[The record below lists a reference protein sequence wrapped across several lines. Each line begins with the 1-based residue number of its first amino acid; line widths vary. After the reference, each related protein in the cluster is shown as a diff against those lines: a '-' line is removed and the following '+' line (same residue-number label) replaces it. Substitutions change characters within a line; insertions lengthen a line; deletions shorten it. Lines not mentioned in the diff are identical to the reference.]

1 MNRAEAVIAFLR
13 TLLIAE
19 GPLAGQQ
26 FEPTPEHQ
34 QWLRG
39 FLADGITVGCLSQG
53 RGGGKTT
60 MGSALSV
67 AFLLGVPDPQP
78 RRVIEIYARTRDQAR
93 IAYSYASGL
102 ILSLPDKTRKLITVT
117 KPPRLEIRYEPED
130 GSGPHYLRVA
140 SSDSK
145 SALGGAPVF
154 VLGDER
160 GFWPIKGD
168 ELEETIL
175 SSLAKRGGRY
185 AMISTSAPDDTHE
198 FSKWLDEPG
207 EGTYCQE
214 HKAPPDLPLD
224 DEQGLLAANPGCKS
238 GVGPQLPDL
247 LKSARRAIQR
257 GGYAEQ
263 KFRLL
268 VLNQR
273 VPSDDRAVVLTVQQF
288 QQCETDT
295 LPERAGPCVVGVD
308 LGESQS
314 MSCASYF
321 WYETGRLETHGWFPT
336 EPGLADRGAADRVGT
351 RYLEMQQRGEL
362 SLLGGKVVPVSAWI
376 REVLERVHGS
386 AITCIVADRFR
397 RSLLE
402 EGVQQSGFLHLPIVY
417 RANGWYHGGEDLNR
431 FRSAALDGEVQ
442 TLPNLMLRSALA
454 DAVVQRDDGGNVRLS
469 KSKSVSRIDALSAAV
484 LAIAHGQR
492 LGAQPAARAP
502 RVAWA

>member
-1 MNRAEAVIAFLR
+1 MTPADRVIEFMR

-19 GPLAGQQ
+19 GPLAGQPL
-26 FEPTPEHQ
+26 EPTPEHQ

-39 FLADGITVGCLSQG
+39 FLADGITVGALSQG

-60 MGSALSV
+60 LGAALSV
-67 AFLLGVPDPQP
+67 AYLLGVPDPQP

-93 IAYSYASGL
+93 IAYAYASGL
-102 ILSLPDKTRKLITVT
+102 INSLPDETRRQITVT
-117 KPPRLEIRYEPED
+117 KPPRLEIRYENED
-130 GSGPHYLRVA
+130 GPHYLRVA

-145 SALGGAPVF
+145 SALGGAPVL

-175 SSLAKRGGRY
+175 SSLAKRQGRY

-214 HKAPPDLPLD
+214 HRAPDGLPLD
-224 DEQGLLAANPGCKS
+224 DKQALLAANPGALS

-295 LPERAGPCVVGVD
+295 LPERIGPCVVGID

-314 MSCASYF
+314 MSCAAYF
-321 WYETGRLETHGWFPT
+321 WYETGRMECHGWFPS

-351 RYLEMQQRGEL
+351 RYLEMHQRGEL
-362 SLLGGKVVPVSAWI
+362 STLGGQVVPVAAWI

-386 AITCIVADRFR
+386 AVTCLVADRFR
-397 RSLLE
+397 ASLVE
-402 EGVQQSGFLHLPIVY
+402 EGVRQSGFLHLPIIY
-417 RANGWYHGGEDLNR
+417 RRNGWFDGGEDLNR
-431 FRSAALDGEVQ
+431 FRSAVLDGEVQ
-442 TLPNLMLRSALA
+442 CLPNLMLRSALA
-454 DAVVQRDDGGNVRLS
+454 DAVCQRDDGGNVRLS

-492 LGAQPAARAP
+492 LGAMPKATTP